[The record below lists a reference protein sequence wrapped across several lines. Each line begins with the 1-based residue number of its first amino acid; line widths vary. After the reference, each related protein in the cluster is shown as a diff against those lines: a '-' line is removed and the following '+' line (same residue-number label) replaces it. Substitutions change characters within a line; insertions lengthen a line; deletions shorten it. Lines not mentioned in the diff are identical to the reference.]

1 MLRLAAIGL
10 VAVISAGVSAK
21 AVMTLGQPQI
31 APAQAAVQA
40 APAPAAGATGAPASV
55 IKSADGHYWAE
66 ATVNGRAVRFLVD
79 TGASAVALTLDD
91 ARRLGF
97 EPRDLNYTYQVTT
110 AAGQVRAAKVSLSE
124 VSVAGAQVRD
134 VDALVIEKGL
144 QTSLLGMTYLG
155 RLSQFEATQT
165 SLILRP

>member
-1 MLRLAAIGL
+1 MLRLAAIGM

-21 AVMTLGQPQI
+21 AVMTLGQPRI
-31 APAQAAVQA
+31 ATAQAVDA
-40 APAPAAGATGAPASV
+40 APSPAVAATGAPASIV
-55 IKSADGHYWAE
+55 KAADGHFWAE

-97 EPRDLNYTYQVTT
+97 EPRDLNYAYQVTT

-134 VDALVIEKGL
+134 VDALVIENGL
-144 QTSLLGMTYLG
+144 QSSLLGMTYLG

-165 SLILRP
+165 ALILRP

>member
-1 MLRLAAIGL
+1 MNRRAVIGALALAAL
-10 VAVISAGVSAK
+10 PALAG
-21 AVMTLGQPQI
+21 
-31 APAQAAVQA
+31 AQ
-40 APAPAAGATGAPASV
+40 PAPALTTRGGRLIFTQV
-55 IKSADGHYWAE
+55 SA
-66 ATVNGRAVRFLVD
+66 NGRTGRFLVD